1 MGQIIIADVLDG
13 LRQIESGMCDTCITS
28 PPYYGLRDYGTA
40 TWEGGDPE
48 CDHVIAEIRTG
59 LSLAE
64 STASVRGGANKLKE
78 IPKLQAKAIC
88 PKCGAARADKQIGIE
103 ETPVQYINRLVE
115 AFREVRRVLK
125 PDGTLWLNI
134 GDSYAGSGKG
144 GQPDMYTENWQPEY
158 SHIGA
163 SARRNAVTKYAGDPR
178 VYEGMKNK
186 DLMGIPWMLAFALR
200 ADGWWLRQDIIW
212 HKPNAMPESVKDRC
226 TKSHEYIFLLSKSQ
240 AYYFDSDAI
249 KEKAVSKPGKGATGR
264 GTQAY
269 AIASGKGKNP
279 QQDHS
284 GWCGGNGET
293 RNKRDV
299 WTVATRPYKG
309 AHFAVFPPELIRP
322 CVLAGSRKGGI
333 VLDPF
338 IGSGTTAAVAVE
350 EGRDFIGIDIHPNY
364 AELARKRV
372 GGLT

>member
-1 MGQIIIADVLDG
+1 
-13 LRQIESGMCDTCITS
+13 
-28 PPYYGLRDYGTA
+28 
-40 TWEGGDPE
+40 
-48 CDHVIAEIRTG
+48 
-59 LSLAE
+59 
-64 STASVRGGANKLKE
+64 
-78 IPKLQAKAIC
+78 
-88 PKCGAARADKQIGIE
+88 
-103 ETPVQYINRLVE
+103 
-115 AFREVRRVLK
+115 
-125 PDGTLWLNI
+125 
-134 GDSYAGSGKG
+134 
-144 GQPDMYTENWQPEY
+144 MYTENWKPEY

-249 KEKAVSKPGKGATGR
+249 KEKAVSKPWKGA
-264 GTQAY
+264 
-269 AIASGKGKNP
+269 NP